1 MRHATL
7 WRQHLLVVRC
17 GSASWRLSGC
27 ALCPCQSHLGV
38 PIAGTIAGVC
48 MPLACPSGL
57 PYPLSAWVA
66 QALLSTNP
74 SSCALPPTCLLQ
86 TLLRNHGVVCISRT
100 GSDTARL
107 LD

>member
-1 MRHATL
+1 
-7 WRQHLLVVRC
+7 
-17 GSASWRLSGC
+17 
-27 ALCPCQSHLGV
+27 
-38 PIAGTIAGVC
+38 

-107 LD
+107 LDKPGTLLNTYRCVGWVELACRSVLCTDHVACLPAQHLVTCTAAGLCLL